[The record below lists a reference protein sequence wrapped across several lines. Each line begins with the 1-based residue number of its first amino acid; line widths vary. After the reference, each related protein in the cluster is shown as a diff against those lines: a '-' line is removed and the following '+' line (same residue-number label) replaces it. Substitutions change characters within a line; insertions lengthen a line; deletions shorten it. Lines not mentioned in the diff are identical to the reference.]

1 MLAMSSNAI
10 NKNSRSVTDLTTGSV
25 LKGILLFALPIFLS
39 NILQQFYNLTDISII
54 GHALGDDALSSI
66 GSVST
71 IYGMFNSLLFGMGSG
86 FSVVVSRYFGANDA
100 KGLKRAIY
108 NTFVIALI
116 WLLGITVTAVTT
128 LKPLMRLLNTPE
140 RLFDQ
145 AYSYAII
152 VLSLIV
158 FSFAYN
164 VMTGILRAIGNSR
177 ASIYFLLISVTSN
190 IAMDLLFI
198 YVFKMGIRGAAIA
211 TIIAQCISALTSFIY
226 IWKFVPELHFGKEDM
241 VLKKSVIV
249 DLFSSGFAFALMFS
263 IVNIGTVILQSA
275 INSFGPTTIAAHT
288 TARKISELCMMI
300 LSTLANAMSTFSG
313 QNHGA
318 RKYDRIMKGLKEII
332 IFSFAVDSALIL
344 MIYTIG
350 NFLVKLISGSSNPE
364 VIDTAIFYLRFD
376 LPFYFVLSILL
387 ITRMTLQGMG
397 AKLVPLAASIMELFL
412 KAGTAFY
419 LAKKL
424 GYLGIAICEP
434 ATWTICAI
442 YILIVFR
449 VTIHKYLKN
458 SAGPDEI
465 KHEFNYDGE

>member
-1 MLAMSSNAI
+1 MLTMSNNSI
-10 NKNSRSVTDLTTGSV
+10 NKNSRSVTDLTVGNI

-39 NILQQFYNLTDISII
+39 NILQQLYNLTDISII

-66 GSVST
+66 GAVST
-71 IYGMFNSLLFGMGSG
+71 IYGMFNSLLFGMSSG
-86 FSVVVSRYFGANDA
+86 FSVVISRYFGANDA
-100 KGLKRAIY
+100 KGLRRAVA
-108 NTFVIALI
+108 NTVAIAFI
-116 WLLGITVTAVTT
+116 WLLGITITAVTT
-128 LKPLMRLLNTPE
+128 LKPLMRLLHTPE
-140 RLFDQ
+140 ALFNQ

-152 VLSLIV
+152 MLSLIV
-158 FSFAYN
+158 FTFSYN
-164 VMTGILRAIGNSR
+164 VMTGMLRAIGNSR
-177 ASIYFLLISVTSN
+177 AAIYFLLISVTSN
-190 IAMDLLFI
+190 IALDLLFI

-211 TIIAQCISALTSFIY
+211 TIIAQFISALSSFIY
-226 IWKFVPELHFGKEDM
+226 IWKFVPELHFGKEDT
-241 VLKKSVIV
+241 VLSRYIIA
-249 DLFSSGFAFALMFS
+249 DLFSAGFAFALMFS

-275 INSFGPTTIAAHT
+275 INELGPATIAAHT
-288 TARKISELCMMI
+288 TARKISELCMMV
-300 LSTLANAMSTFSG
+300 LSTMANAMSTFAG

-318 RKYDRIMKGLKEII
+318 GKYDRIMEGLKKII
-332 IFSFAVDSALIL
+332 LFSFGVDAFLIL

-350 NFLVKLISGSSNPE
+350 PFLVHLISGSSNPE

-397 AKLVPLAASIMELFL
+397 AKLVPIAASVMELFL

-434 ATWTICAI
+434 ATWVVCAI

-449 VTIHKYLKN
+449 ITIKKYLHPKN
-458 SAGPDEI
+458 EGTIEL
-465 KHEFNYDGE
+465 NYDGSDN

>member
-1 MLAMSSNAI
+1 MGINSI
-10 NKNSRSVTDLTTGSV
+10 NKTSKRVTDLTTGSI

-39 NILQQFYNLTDISII
+39 NILQQLYNLTDISII
-54 GHALGDDALSSI
+54 GHALGDDALSAI

-86 FSVVVSRYFGANDA
+86 FSVVISRYFGANDS
-100 KGLKRAIY
+100 KGLKRAVF
-108 NTFVIALI
+108 NTTFIAFV
-116 WLLGITVTAVTT
+116 WLTGVTLTAVII
-128 LKPLMRLLNTPE
+128 LKPLMRLLNTPVE
-140 RLFDQ
+140 LFDT

-152 VLSLIV
+152 MLSLIV

-164 VMTGILRAIGNSR
+164 VMMGMLRAIGNSK
-177 ASIYFLLISVTSN
+177 AGIYFLLISVSSN
-190 IAMDLLFI
+190 IALDLFFI
-198 YVFKMGIRGAAIA
+198 YILKMGIRGAAIA
-211 TIIAQCISALTSFIY
+211 TIIAQFISAIVSFIY
-226 IWKFVPELHFGKEDM
+226 IMKFVPELHFGKEDM
-241 VLKKSVIV
+241 VLNKGVIL

-288 TARKISELCMMI
+288 TARKISELCMMM

-318 RKYDRIMKGLKEII
+318 AKYDRIMSGLKKTLL
-332 IFSFAVDSALIL
+332 FSFALDSALIL

-350 NFLVKLISGSSNPE
+350 GFLVRLISGSTNKE
-364 VIDTAIFYLRFD
+364 VIDTAIFYLKID
-376 LPFYFVLSILL
+376 LPFYYVLSILL

-412 KAGTAFY
+412 KAATAFY

-434 ATWTICAI
+434 ATWTICAV

-449 VTIHKYLKN
+449 LTIK
-458 SAGPDEI
+458 
-465 KHEFNYDGE
+465 KHLSSSKGASIESSYDGTTGEE